1 MCTLY
6 TLSDLIIL
14 STKIS
19 NGIYTY
25 SLLERN
31 GTTDKNNPKKKN
43 LSSSIY
49 DFSVKNIPIN
59 LEIDKERKKK
69 LPASFHR
76 YPHR

>member
-6 TLSDLIIL
+6 TLSDLIVL

-19 NGIYTY
+19 NSIYTY

-59 LEIDKERKKK
+59 LETDKEHKKK

>member
-6 TLSDLIIL
+6 TLSDLIVL

-31 GTTDKNNPKKKN
+31 GTTDKNNPKKKKP
-43 LSSSIY
+43 LI
-49 DFSVKNIPIN
+49 IN
-59 LEIDKERKKK
+59 LWFFGKKYTNK
-69 LPASFHR
+69 FRDRQRA
-76 YPHR
+76 

>member
-1 MCTLY
+1 MGPRIKT
-6 TLSDLIIL
+6 IQ
-14 STKIS
+14 
-19 NGIYTY
+19 
-25 SLLERN
+25 
-31 GTTDKNNPKKKN
+31 KKKN

-59 LEIDKERKKK
+59 LETDKERKKK

>member
-6 TLSDLIIL
+6 TLSDLIVL

-59 LEIDKERKKK
+59 LETDKEHKKK
-69 LPASFHR
+69 LPASLHR

>member
-31 GTTDKNNPKKKN
+31 GTTDKNNPKNKN

-49 DFSVKNIPIN
+49 DLSVKNIPIN
-59 LEIDKERKKK
+59 LETDKERKKK

>member
-6 TLSDLIIL
+6 TLSDLIVL

-31 GTTDKNNPKKKN
+31 GTTDKNNPKKKT
-43 LSSSIY
+43 SHHQFMI
-49 DFSVKNIPIN
+49 F
-59 LEIDKERKKK
+59 R
-69 LPASFHR
+69 
-76 YPHR
+76 